1 MEAGTDLTNKYY
13 SFYKDNISR
22 IESSSFPLFNSIR
35 EESINKFASMGIP
48 TQKNEAYKYTNLA
61 TYFDYDYKDFFIPG
75 PEDFAKAEKFS
86 CSIEDLDSYVIIL
99 FNGFYPP
106 VHNNQAEL
114 PGGIWLGSLKEA
126 SKKFPSLVEEHFGKY
141 ARIDNDGLI
150 SLNTAMASDGMFI
163 YVPDGTRLNKPVQ
176 LINLVDSEAD
186 IFNQNRNLIIAGK
199 NSSFSLIICD
209 HALSPGRLLT
219 NNITEVYV
227 DENARF
233 DIIRVQNEHN
243 NAYKI
248 LNTFIC
254 QERNSVVY
262 SNNITLHGGLVR
274 NSTSCFLKGEK
285 AECNL
290 LGLNLSD
297 KSQHVDNYVNVE
309 HLAANC
315 SSNQLFK
322 GVLDDKSTGV
332 FTGRVYVSKG
342 AQGTSAYQKTSSIIL
357 TPDAKMNARPQ
368 LEISADD
375 VKCSHGATVG
385 QLDEN
390 AMFYMQSRG
399 IDRNEAR
406 RMLMFAFADEVIKG
420 IPVKPLRKR
429 MDELVMQRLRGEL
442 TRCALCM
449 VKCS

>member
-1 MEAGTDLTNKYY
+1 MEARTELTDKYY
-13 SFYKDNISR
+13 RLYKDNVSR
-22 IESSSFPLFNSIR
+22 IKSSSFPLFNSVR
-35 EESINKFASMGIP
+35 EESINRFASVGFP
-48 TQKNEAYKYTNLA
+48 TKKDEAYRYTDLA
-61 TYFDYDYKDFFIPG
+61 TIFDYDYKDLFIPG

-86 CSIEDLDSYVIIL
+86 CSIEDIDSYGIIL

-106 VHNNQAEL
+106 VNNNLNEL
-114 PGGIWLGSLKEA
+114 PGDVWLGSLTDGA
-126 SKKFPSLVEEHFGKY
+126 KKFPSLVEEHFGKY
-141 ARIDNDGLI
+141 ARIENDGLI
-150 SLNTAMASDGMFI
+150 ALNSAMAFDGVFI
-163 YVPDGTRLNKPVQ
+163 YVPDGTNLNKPIQ
-176 LINLVDSEAD
+176 LINFVDSEAD

-209 HALSPGRLLT
+209 HTLSPGRLLT

-254 QERNSVVY
+254 QEHNSVVY

-274 NSTSCFLKGEK
+274 NSTSCLLKGEK
-285 AECNL
+285 AECNF
-290 LGLNLSD
+290 LGLHLSD
-297 KSQHVDNYVNVE
+297 KSQHIDNYVNVE

-315 SSNQLFK
+315 TSNQLFK
-322 GVLDDKSTGV
+322 GVFDDKATGV

-368 LEISADD
+368 LEIFADD
-375 VKCSHGATVG
+375 VRCSHGATVG

-399 IDRNEAR
+399 ISRDEAR

-429 MDELVMQRLRGEL
+429 MNELVMQRLRGEL

-449 VKCS
+449 IKCS